1 MSTSRVSWRPALRIA
16 GRDAARH
23 KLATGLAGLLVALPV
38 VAAVVVS
45 TVQTNTG
52 WYSENAT
59 YARIGA
65 ADAQLKVTA
74 HEAVTVRHDDRGTY
88 LRVRPANGD
97 QEPRRDPASVGL
109 PALLPDGS
117 RLLPDPN
124 ASWHQVRLD
133 DTGGKVA
140 VTTVALDDPLTRG
153 LGELLAGEAPT
164 DPDEVAVA
172 PVMAEALG
180 LLDGDGQLQPNATIQ
195 ADGES
200 LQVVGLAETGDTY
213 HITMI
218 VPPGSLLASERDARN
233 WLVDLP
239 ELTTGQLTDL
249 RDDLAAQGVAA
260 LFRDAV
266 QHPEHWPEL
275 ERQVTAS
282 DQVDAEAL
290 AIGAVVV
297 GFGVIEVVL
306 LVGAALAVGA
316 RRQIRTLG
324 LLASNGGS
332 PRDVRRVVL
341 ARGLL
346 IGSGASVIGAVF
358 ALGGMW
364 LLVPWR
370 NDGLNVS
377 LHVLEVSWLNVAVI
391 VLLGAMSGLIAAAY
405 PGWLVGRLAVVDAL
419 AGRFPTG
426 HRPSRLRLGA
436 VGLIG
441 AGAMG
446 VILAGWWIAVEYRPN
461 GYSSGVPVLV
471 GGLALLLLLGGVI
484 WATPYLVDRGG
495 AISGWL
501 GLAGRLAVRDATR
514 HRQRTAAAVVG
525 LLVTIAGS
533 VFAGFGL
540 DAAVSS
546 DAIRPYTPP
555 GTAAVF
561 APVSGGRASSLQKL
575 QETAERAIGADAL
588 VELRAAVAS
597 VDGRQRNLELR
608 GRGTVMVVGEDLLTM
623 VGIDETAIADYRSG
637 SALVTRPG
645 GVDEGQVRL
654 VASAQGEAVLTR
666 QVSAVPVA
674 TSWRSDIFT
683 GAVWISPE
691 TAEQLGARAGR
702 STLLLHK
709 PGGFDADDAETLRAL
724 GINSDGTTMSS
735 GYQVGLL
742 TVAIIGGAVLVTVLA
757 IGVVVSLAAAE
768 GRDDA
773 ATLAAVGAPPGRR
786 RVMGAVHGLF
796 VGVLGGGLGLVVGTA
811 AGASLLQVVG
821 TPGVPVPWLTL
832 VVIVVSVPLLAAG
845 VGWMV
850 TPSRVD
856 MVRRIA

>member
-1 MSTSRVSWRPALRIA
+1 MSASRVSWRPALRIA
-16 GRDAARH
+16 RRDAARH
-23 KLATGLAGLLVALPV
+23 KLATSLAGLLVALPV
-38 VAAVVVS
+38 VAAVVVT
-45 TVQTNTG
+45 TVQTNTDY
-52 WYSENAT
+52 YSENAT
-59 YARIGA
+59 YDRIGA
-65 ADAQLKVTA
+65 ADAQLQVTG
-74 HEAVTVRHDDRGTY
+74 HEAVTVRYDDRGTY
-88 LRVRPANGD
+88 MRVRPANGD
-97 QEPRRDPASVGL
+97 REPRRDPASVDL
-109 PALLPDGS
+109 PALLPHGS

-124 ASWHQVRLD
+124 ASWHQVRLNE
-133 DTGGKVA
+133 TGGQVA
-140 VTTVALDDPLTRG
+140 ATTVALDDPLMRG

-180 LLDGDGQLQPNATIQ
+180 LLGDDDQIQPNATMQ
-195 ADGES
+195 AGGER
-200 LQVVGLAETGDTY
+200 LRVVGLAETHDTDN
-213 HITMI
+213 ITII
-218 VPPGSLLASERDARN
+218 VPPGSLLASDRDAQN

-239 ELTTGQLTDL
+239 EMTTGQLTDL

-275 ERQVTAS
+275 ERQVSAS
-282 DQVDAEAL
+282 DQVNAEAL
-290 AIGAVVV
+290 ALGAVVV

-346 IGSGASVIGAVF
+346 IGWGASIVGALAAV
-358 ALGGMW
+358 GGMW

-370 NDGLNVS
+370 NDSLNVS
-377 LHVLEVSWLNVAVI
+377 LQVLEVPWLNVAVI
-391 VLLGAMSGLIAAAY
+391 VFLGAMSGLIAAAY
-405 PGWLVGRLAVVDAL
+405 PAWVVGRLTVVDAL

-426 HRPSRLRLGA
+426 HRPSRLRPAAVGMIVAGALGA
-436 VGLIG
+436 
-441 AGAMG
+441 
-446 VILAGWWIAVEYRPN
+446 ILTGWWIAVESRPK
-461 GYSSGVPVLV
+461 GFSSGVPVLL
-471 GGLALLLLLGGVI
+471 GGLALLVLLGGVI
-484 WATPYLVDRGG
+484 WAIPYLVDRGG
-495 AISGWL
+495 AISGRL

-514 HRQRTAAAVVG
+514 HRQRTTAAVVG

-540 DAAVSS
+540 DSAVSS
-546 DAIRPYTPP
+546 DSIRPYTPP
-555 GTAAVF
+555 GTAVVF
-561 APVSGGRASSLQKL
+561 APVSGGRASSVQTLQD
-575 QETAERAIGADAL
+575 TAERAIGADAL
-588 VELRAAVAS
+588 VELRTAVAT
-597 VDGRQRNLELR
+597 VDGRQRQLGLR
-608 GRGTVMVVGEDLLTM
+608 GRGTVMVVDEDLLTM
-623 VGIDETAIADYRSG
+623 VGVDETAIAEYRSG
-637 SALVTRPG
+637 SALVTKPG
-645 GVDEGQVRL
+645 GLDQDQIRL
-654 VASAQGEAVLTR
+654 EASAQGEVVLSR
-666 QVSAVPVA
+666 QVAAVEVP
-674 TSWRSDIFT
+674 TSWRSEFYT
-683 GAVWISPE
+683 GEVWISPE
-691 TAEQLGARAGR
+691 TAEQLGAREGR

-742 TVAIIGGAVLVTVLA
+742 TFAIIGGAVLVTVLA

-786 RVMGAVHGLF
+786 RVMGAAHGLF

-811 AGASLLQVVG
+811 TGASLLQIVG

-832 VVIVVSVPLLAAG
+832 VVIAVSVPLLAAA
-845 VGWMV
+845 VGWTV